1 MTVKLVTWN
10 VNGLRA
16 CEQKGFSEWVGGF
29 KPDVL
34 CMQEIKAEPDQLSA
48 SLRDPSGYQPTW
60 HPAEKKG
67 YSGVATWSNR
77 PGTTQIGLGIPEYD
91 REGRAIFHAFDD
103 FTLVNVY
110 FPNGQRDLGRVPFKL
125 AFYDALL
132 KQLQERRA
140 AGENLI
146 ICGDW
151 NTSHQPIDLANPG
164 PNSKCTG
171 FLPEERAVIDRWL
184 ADGFR
189 DVFRERHPGEKGH
202 YTWWSYRPGVREK
215 NIGWRLDY
223 FLVSDGFADR
233 VKDAYHLPTVLG
245 SDHCPVV
252 LELK

>member
-1 MTVKLVTWN
+1 MKLVTWN

-16 CEQKGFSEWVGGF
+16 CEQKGFSEWVGSF
-29 KPDVL
+29 KPDIL
-34 CMQEIKAEPDQLSA
+34 CMQEIKAEPGQLSA
-48 SLRDPSGYQPTW
+48 SLRDPSGYHPTW
-60 HPAEKKG
+60 NPAEKKG

-77 PGTTQIGLGIPEYD
+77 PGEVQVGMGIPEYD
-91 REGRAIFHAFDD
+91 REGRAIFHQFDE

-132 KQLQERRA
+132 AQLLDRRA

-184 ADGFR
+184 AEGFR

-233 VKDAYHLPTVLG
+233 VQDVYHLPTVMG

>member
-1 MTVKLVTWN
+1 MKLVTWN

-16 CEQKGFSEWVGGF
+16 CEQKGFSPWLESF

-34 CMQEIKAEPDQLSA
+34 CMQEIKAEPDQLAA
-48 SLRDPSGYQPTW
+48 SLRDPAGYTPTW

-77 PGTTQIGLGIPEYD
+77 PGTVKVGLGIPEYD
-91 REGRAIFHAFDD
+91 REGRVVFHRFDD

-132 KQLQERRA
+132 KQLLERRA

-146 ICGDW
+146 VCGDW
-151 NTSHQPIDLANPG
+151 NTSHEPLDLANPG

-171 FLPEERAVIDRWL
+171 FLPEERAEITRWL
-184 ADGFR
+184 SSGFR

-223 FLVSDGFADR
+223 FLISDGFIHR
-233 VKDAYHLPTVLG
+233 VKDVYHLPDVMG

-252 LELK
+252 LELA